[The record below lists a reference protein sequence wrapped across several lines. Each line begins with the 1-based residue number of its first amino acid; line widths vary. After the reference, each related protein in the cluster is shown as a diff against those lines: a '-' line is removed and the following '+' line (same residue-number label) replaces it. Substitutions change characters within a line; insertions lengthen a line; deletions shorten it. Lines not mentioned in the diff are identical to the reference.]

1 LIRYLSHEQS
11 QSNEHAGIIDIS
23 AHENALSLV
32 AAPYQ
37 KDEWAILKK
46 LVENYFMP
54 VTHLANFL
62 NIVDGGP
69 LFFIEQNLLRF
80 PQPMNVSGVFGSAI
94 HKAIAELIMYPK
106 YHAGETPSEDHILAT
121 FSQELARGRLPHTEF
136 TKQRKRG
143 IDVLKKYVDARNS
156 YFVMDDQVE
165 LDMKNQGVTL
175 HQAVLTG
182 KIDFLR
188 IKEGKFHVVDFK
200 TGRTFT
206 SWEATGMTDT
216 DKIKLHK
223 FKQQL
228 IYYKILLE
236 HSVEYTQP
244 IASLA
249 IEFVESVAEHNS
261 PVILEYSPSDDEVAR
276 TEKLIATVYKK
287 ITALEF
293 PDISE
298 YEKNYKGILAFE
310 QALIDEG

>member
-1 LIRYLSHEQS
+1 
-11 QSNEHAGIIDIS
+11 
-23 AHENALSLV
+23 
-32 AAPYQ
+32 
-37 KDEWAILKK
+37 
-46 LVENYFMP
+46 
-54 VTHLANFL
+54 
-62 NIVDGGP
+62 
-69 LFFIEQNLLRF
+69 
-80 PQPMNVSGVFGSAI
+80 
-94 HKAIAELIMYPK
+94 
-106 YHAGETPSEDHILAT
+106 
-121 FSQELARGRLPHTEF
+121 
-136 TKQRKRG
+136 
-143 IDVLKKYVDARNS
+143 
-156 YFVMDDQVE
+156 
-165 LDMKNQGVTL
+165 
-175 HQAVLTG
+175 
-182 KIDFLR
+182 
-188 IKEGKFHVVDFK
+188 
-200 TGRTFT
+200 
-206 SWEATGMTDT
+206 MTDT

-261 PVILEYSPSDDEVAR
+261 PVILEYSPSDDEVTR